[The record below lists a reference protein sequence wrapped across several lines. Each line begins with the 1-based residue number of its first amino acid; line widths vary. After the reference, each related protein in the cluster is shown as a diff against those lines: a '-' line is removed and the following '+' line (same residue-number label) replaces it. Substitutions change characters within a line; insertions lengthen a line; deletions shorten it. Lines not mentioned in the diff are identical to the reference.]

1 MNTMNRDLTV
11 SSRSITKRF
20 VRYKEG
26 AELYS
31 IGLNKF
37 EKMARDAG
45 ACYKVD
51 KLVLVNLDE
60 FETYLRTFRLAN

>member
-1 MNTMNRDLTV
+1 MEIKENKKN
-11 SSRSITKRF
+11 SNYKKRF

-60 FETYLRTFRLAN
+60 FDAYLQTFKLSGI

>member
-1 MNTMNRDLTV
+1 MNKDLIV
-11 SSRSITKRF
+11 GKNHISKRF

-60 FETYLRTFRLAN
+60 FETYLQTFKLAN

>member
-1 MNTMNRDLTV
+1 MEIKEGKKINNYK
-11 SSRSITKRF
+11 KRF

-37 EKMARDAG
+37 EKMAREAG

-60 FETYLRTFRLAN
+60 FDAYLATFKLSGI